1 MAATTKSFIDH
12 IRGGFSRTTV
22 TSNLPLAVVVVVG
35 AILSFRSHAVLRQ
48 DRDMVVHTYQVIG
61 SVRHALLLTEQ
72 SQSAQ
77 DGFVITGAK
86 ESLQRYEGRKK
97 LVPATL
103 SDLDRLL
110 IRNEMQQKRLARL
123 RMLLGQKFG
132 EFDVAIEAR
141 RAQGF
146 EAAQAHIKLQQSRAE
161 MDSIRALVSEME
173 SVEER
178 LLEER
183 ARHVQDS
190 EKRILLVGAATA
202 AFSVVIRL
210 YLAMRVARKSS

>member
-1 MAATTKSFIDH
+1 MATTGSFIDH

-22 TSNLPLAVVVVVG
+22 TSNLPLALVVVVG
-35 AILSFRSHAVLRQ
+35 AILSFRSHTVLRQ

-77 DGFVITGAK
+77 AGFVITGAL
-86 ESLQRYEGRKK
+86 ESLDRYEDRKK

-110 IRNEMQQKRLARL
+110 IRNENQQKRLARL
-123 RMLLGQKFG
+123 RILLDQKFS
-132 EFDVAIEAR
+132 EFDAAIQVR

-146 EAAQAHIKLQQSRAE
+146 EAAQAQIKVQQSR
-161 MDSIRALVSEME
+161 
-173 SVEER
+173 
-178 LLEER
+178 
-183 ARHVQDS
+183 
-190 EKRILLVGAATA
+190 
-202 AFSVVIRL
+202 
-210 YLAMRVARKSS
+210 